1 MYFSDKNED
10 EIAVY
15 LANKGKVHIFQADFF
30 ETDWAGRDAPAQY
43 DLVYDYTVSGPFLSS
58 TS

>member
-10 EIAVY
+10 EVAAY
-15 LANKGKVHIFQADFF
+15 LANKGEVRIFQADFF

-43 DLVYDYTVSGPFLSS
+43 DLVYDYTVSGLSPSS